1 MNINSQLA
9 SLFLLKT
16 KQDFIN
22 CLKEQYKNA
31 DGINNYFTRRII
43 TSFLDLA
50 DWAEYKKERLTIDSS
65 FNPQD

>member
-9 SLFLLKT
+9 SLFLIKT
-16 KQDFIN
+16 KQDFIS

-31 DGINNYFTRRII
+31 DQVSNYFTRRLI